1 MVSFARLSVLGVALA
16 ACTQGVYAQI
26 PANGHVDRIT
36 LSSGGV
42 AEIHRVINVDGN
54 DTVRFDI
61 PLEQVDDVLKSLV
74 VQDPRG
80 TVGAITLDGLS
91 PVEETF
97 KGLPFSAQSLGS
109 IADLLHQLPGT
120 RVHVVSG
127 GRSVEGEILGTG
139 TIERKSI
146 DRDVSVEHTLSV
158 LTDDKH
164 VEVLALGSDAVLTI
178 LDEPMRDRL
187 AAAVATLGR
196 ARADQVRTIA
206 VGVNGTGT
214 RAVGLTYVAA
224 APLWKPAFRL
234 LIQPAGHARLQG
246 WAVLENATGED
257 WKDVDLT
264 LASGAPVTLTQ
275 HLHER
280 YWRTRPEVPVMA
292 DVGQQARTDTA
303 SAEPSGRMA
312 FAKAAAPVAM
322 MGAPAPSPEPAQAEA
337 PGFSMSAPA
346 QAMVAEESV
355 TGASFHLPHP
365 VTLAHGRTLS
375 LPFVDA
381 DIPAERVALF
391 QPEMGALNPVAA
403 VMIKNT
409 SGSSLPPGI
418 LTVYDSADGYVGD
431 AQMPALPVG
440 EQRLA
445 SFASDRK
452 VEISV
457 EAQPEKLT
465 SLVTVSDGVLHAKT
479 VSRLNTT
486 YAVHGAADAPR
497 TVLIEHP
504 RRAGWT
510 TKSAQLDSTTPTHER
525 LRVHV
530 AAGATVRVEV
540 QDEQPQTEEFAL
552 ANANAQQLLLW
563 ADAPSSGGLGKKLT
577 ALAQL
582 RAKVAAAER
591 ALNDVN
597 AGLAAKNVDQT
608 RLRSNLGAVPA
619 TSDLGKRYMT
629 LMATAEDEIA
639 ALTSEH
645 GKLDADLKAQ
655 RAAFAEQIR
664 SL

>member
-1 MVSFARLSVLGVALA
+1 MISIFRLSVLGIAMA
-16 ACTQGVYAQI
+16 ACSSGAFAQTS
-26 PANGHVDRIT
+26 AGARVDRIT

-42 AEIHRVINVDGN
+42 AEIHRVVNVEGN
-54 DTVRFDI
+54 NTVRFDV

-74 VQDPRG
+74 VQDPNG

-97 KGLPFSAQSLGS
+97 KGLPFSAENLGS

-120 RVHVVSG
+120 RVRVVAA
-127 GRSVEGEILGTG
+127 GRSVEGEVLGTG
-139 TIERKSI
+139 ANEHKSA
-146 DRDVSVEHTLSV
+146 DGATSVEHTLSV

-178 LDEPMRDRL
+178 LDEPMRNRL
-187 AAAVATLGR
+187 ASAVATLGR
-196 ARADQVRTIA
+196 AGADQVRTIA
-206 VGVNGTGT
+206 IGLNGSGT
-214 RAVGLTYVAA
+214 RAVRLTYVAA

-234 LIQPAGHARLQG
+234 LIQPSGQARLQG

-264 LASGAPVTLTQ
+264 LASGAPVTLAQ
-275 HLHER
+275 RLHER
-280 YWRTRPEVPVMA
+280 YWRTRPEVPVIA
-292 DVGQQARTDTA
+292 DVGEQARTDTA
-303 SAEPSGRMA
+303 SAEPRGRMDL
-312 FAKAAAPVAM
+312 AKAAAPMAM
-322 MGAPAPSPEPAQAEA
+322 MAAPAPPPEPAQDEA

-346 QAMVAEESV
+346 SAMVAEESV

-365 VTLAHGRTLS
+365 VTLTHGRTLS

-381 DIPAERVALF
+381 TIPAERVALF
-391 QPEMGALNPVAA
+391 QPEMETLNPVAA

-452 VEISV
+452 VEISM
-457 EAQPEKLT
+457 EAQAEKQT

-479 VSRLNTT
+479 VSRLNTVYT
-486 YAVHGAADAPR
+486 IHGATDAPR

-504 RRAGWT
+504 RREGWT

-525 LRVHV
+525 LRVNV
-530 AAGATVRVEV
+530 AAGATVHVAVE
-540 QDEQPQTEEFAL
+540 DEQPNSEEFAL
-552 ANANAQQLLLW
+552 ANANAQQLQVW
-563 ADAPSSGGLGKKLT
+563 ALAPSSGGLAKKLS

-582 RAKVAAAER
+582 RSKVAAAER
-591 ALNDVN
+591 ALSDVN
-597 AGLAAKNVDQT
+597 ARIAANNVDQT

-619 TSDLGKRYMT
+619 ASDLGKRYMA
-629 LMATAEDEIA
+629 LMATSEDDIA
-639 ALTSEH
+639 ALTAEH
-645 GKLDADLKAQ
+645 SKLDADLSAQ
-655 RAAFAEQIR
+655 RSAFAEQIR
-664 SL
+664 AL